1 MSEIDKPYDYEF
13 KGGIRNTYGFS
24 TVYGLGYEI
33 SFVPSSYLFEAYPQI
48 EVEVFEMVISI
59 VYQPTGEKMSSDPIV
74 SPTIFAIF
82 EDFFLPH
89 SQAIVYIC
97 DSSDGRESV
106 RHRKFSGWFYS
117 QTQHTDILTKLDRG
131 ITDGSQKIY
140 ISLIMSRL
148 HPQFKE
154 IAEIFAWLGEEDKS
168 P

>member
-1 MSEIDKPYDYEF
+1 MLEIDQPYDYEF

-24 TVYGLGYEI
+24 TIYGLGYEI
-33 SFVPSSYLFEAYPQI
+33 SFVPSSYLFEAYPQV
-48 EVEVFEMVISI
+48 EVEVFEMVISV
-59 VYQPTGEKMSSDPIV
+59 VYNPTDEKMSADPIV

-82 EDFFLPH
+82 EDFFLPN
-89 SQAIVYIC
+89 SQAIVYIR

-131 ITDGSQKIY
+131 ITDGSHKIY

-148 HPQFKE
+148 NPHFKE
-154 IAEIFAWLGEEDKS
+154 IAEIFAWLGEEDKKE
-168 P
+168 